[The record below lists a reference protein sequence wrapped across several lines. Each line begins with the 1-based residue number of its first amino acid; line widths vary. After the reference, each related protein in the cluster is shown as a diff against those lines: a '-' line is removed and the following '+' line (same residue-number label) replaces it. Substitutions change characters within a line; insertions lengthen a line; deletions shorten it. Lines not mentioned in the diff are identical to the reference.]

1 MDIPFKIVTI
11 IKNNHLRNKKEME
24 TTKRLYRDSQ
34 NRLIGGVC
42 SGLGD
47 YFNVDFSIIRII
59 WLLLFLFGGIGLLA
73 YIIAWIVVPEKPL

>member
-1 MDIPFKIVTI
+1 MIVTFSQ
-11 IKNNHLRNKKEME
+11 NHHLKNKKEME
-24 TTKRLYRDSQ
+24 TTKRLYRDTK

-47 YFNVDFSIIRII
+47 YFNVDYSIIRII

-73 YIIAWIVVPEKPL
+73 YIVAWIVVPEKPI

>member
-1 MDIPFKIVTI
+1 
-11 IKNNHLRNKKEME
+11 ME
-24 TTKRLYRDSQ
+24 TTKRLYRDTK

-47 YFNVDFSIIRII
+47 YFNVDYSIIRII

-73 YIIAWIVVPEKPL
+73 YIIAWIVVPEKPI

>member
-1 MDIPFKIVTI
+1 MIVTFSQ
-11 IKNNHLRNKKEME
+11 NHHLKNKKEME
-24 TTKRLYRDSQ
+24 TTKRLYRDTK

-47 YFNVDFSIIRII
+47 YFNVDYSIIRII

-73 YIIAWIVVPEKPL
+73 YIIAWIVVPEKPI

>member
-1 MDIPFKIVTI
+1 
-11 IKNNHLRNKKEME
+11 ME
-24 TTKRLYRDSQ
+24 TTKRLYRDPQ

-42 SGLGD
+42 AGLGD

-73 YIIAWIVVPEKPL
+73 YIIAWIVIPEKPRV